1 MNTHLLKIPAMKTR
15 IFASPALAWSWAFLA
30 LSALVIGA
38 VSLRYALPGMPF
50 PMDLPSLEL
59 SPRPFIVHAVS
70 ASLALVLGPLQLVP
84 AWRARF
90 PALHR
95 WVGRTYVLSVAVAWL
110 SSLPLAV
117 NAMTGAVAAAGFFA
131 LGLAWVVTTGMGLA
145 RALQRRL
152 AEHRRWMLRSFALT
166 AAAITLR
173 IYLGASMAA
182 DIDEEL
188 SYPVIAW
195 LCWVPNAFVAE
206 WYLRRQG
213 RTQRPQALQFP

>member
-1 MNTHLLKIPAMKTR
+1 MKTR
-15 IFASPALAWSWAFLA
+15 LFSSPALAWSWALLA
-30 LSALVIGA
+30 LSALAICLF
-38 VSLRYALPGMPF
+38 SLRYALPGMPLSS
-50 PMDLPSLEL
+50 DLPSLAL
-59 SPRPFIVHAVS
+59 WPRPFVVHAVS

-195 LCWVPNAFVAE
+195 LCWVPNALVAE

>member
-1 MNTHLLKIPAMKTR
+1 MTTR
-15 IFASPALAWSWAFLA
+15 IFSSPALAWSWGLLA
-30 LSALVIGA
+30 LSALAIGLF
-38 VSLRYALPGMPF
+38 SLRYALPGMPL
-50 PMDLPSLEL
+50 PSDLPSLAL
-59 SPRPFIVHAVS
+59 SPRPFVVHAVS
-70 ASLALVLGPLQLVP
+70 ASLALVLGPLQFVP

-95 WVGRTYVLSVAVAWL
+95 WVGRACVLSVAVAWL

-131 LGLAWVVTTGMGLA
+131 LGLAWIVATGMGLA
-145 RALQRRL
+145 RALQRRF

-182 DIDEEL
+182 DIDVAV
-188 SYPVIAW
+188 SYPFIAW
-195 LCWVPNAFVAE
+195 LCWVPNMLVAE
-206 WYLRRQG
+206 WYLRRGG
-213 RTQRPQALQFP
+213 RTQREPALQS

>member
-1 MNTHLLKIPAMKTR
+1 MKTR

-70 ASLALVLGPLQLVP
+70 ASLALVLGPLQFVP

-95 WVGRTYVLSVAVAWL
+95 WVGRAYVLSIAVAWL

-195 LCWVPNAFVAE
+195 LCWVPNALVAE

>member
-1 MNTHLLKIPAMKTR
+1 MKTR
-15 IFASPALAWSWAFLA
+15 PFSSPALAWSWGLLA
-30 LSALVIGA
+30 LSALAIGA

-70 ASLALVLGPLQLVP
+70 ASLALMLGPLQFVP

-95 WVGRTYVLSVAVAWL
+95 WVGRAYVLSIVVAWL

-117 NAMTGAVAAAGFFA
+117 NAMTGAVAATGFFA
-131 LGLAWVVTTGMGLA
+131 LGMAWIVTTGMGLA

-182 DIDEEL
+182 GIDEQL
-188 SYPVIAW
+188 SYPFIAW
-195 LCWVPNAFVAE
+195 LCWVPNALVAE
-206 WYLRRQG
+206 WYLRRKG
-213 RTQRPQALQFP
+213 GAQRPRALQVP

>member
-1 MNTHLLKIPAMKTR
+1 MKTR
-15 IFASPALAWSWAFLA
+15 LFSSSALTWSWALLA
-30 LSALVIGA
+30 LSALGIGLF
-38 VSLRYALPGMPF
+38 SLRYALPGMPL
-50 PMDLPSLEL
+50 PSDLPSLAL
-59 SPRPFIVHAVS
+59 SPRPFVVHAVS

-95 WVGRTYVLSVAVAWL
+95 WVGRAYVLSVALAWL

-117 NAMTGAVAAAGFFA
+117 NAMTGAVAAAGFFV

-145 RALQRRL
+145 RALQRRF

-166 AAAITLR
+166 TAAITLR

-182 DIDEEL
+182 DIDEAL
-188 SYPVIAW
+188 TYPFIAW
-195 LCWVPNAFVAE
+195 LCWVPNALAAE
-206 WYLRRQG
+206 WYLRRKDPK
-213 RTQRPQALQFP
+213 QRPQALRFQ

>member
-1 MNTHLLKIPAMKTR
+1 MKTR

-38 VSLRYALPGMPF
+38 VSLRYALPGMPLSL
-50 PMDLPSLEL
+50 DLPSLAL
-59 SPRPFIVHAVS
+59 WPRPFVVHAVS
-70 ASLALVLGPLQLVP
+70 ASLALVLGPLQFVP
-84 AWRARF
+84 AWRARV

-95 WVGRTYVLSVAVAWL
+95 WTGRAYVLSIAVAWL
-110 SSLPLAV
+110 SSLPLAWD
-117 NAMTGAVAAAGFFA
+117 AMSGWVAALGFFA
-131 LGLAWVVTTGMGLA
+131 LGAAWIVTTGMGLA
-145 RALQRRL
+145 FALQRRL

-195 LCWVPNAFVAE
+195 LCWVPNALVAE
-206 WYLRRQG
+206 WHLRRQG

>member
-1 MNTHLLKIPAMKTR
+1 MKTR
-15 IFASPALAWSWAFLA
+15 IFASPALAWSWGLLA
-30 LSALVIGA
+30 LSALAIGA

-70 ASLALVLGPLQLVP
+70 ASLALVLGPLQFVP

-90 PALHR
+90 PALHS
-95 WVGRTYVLSVAVAWL
+95 WVGRAYVLSIAVAWL

-131 LGLAWVVTTGMGLA
+131 LGLAWVVTTGMGLG